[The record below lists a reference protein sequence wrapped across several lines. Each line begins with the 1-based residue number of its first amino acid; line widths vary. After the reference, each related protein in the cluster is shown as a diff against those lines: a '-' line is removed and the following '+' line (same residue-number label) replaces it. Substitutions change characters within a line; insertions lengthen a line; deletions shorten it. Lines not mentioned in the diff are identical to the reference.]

1 MIKVENNG
9 FEAKADDIAKF
20 SAEATMFAAGVWETL
35 QEHARNPEKVY
46 KDIFAFGKL
55 GGKGIEEW
63 AKTHKPGEVPEWAED
78 SN

>member
-1 MIKVENNG
+1 MIKIENNT
-9 FEAKADDIAKF
+9 FESKTDDIAMF
-20 SAEATMFAAGVWETL
+20 AAEATTFAVGVWEML
-35 QEHARNPEKVY
+35 QKHAQNPEKVY

-55 GGKGIEEW
+55 GGKGLEEW

>member
-1 MIKVENNG
+1 MIKIENNE
-9 FEAKADDIAKF
+9 FESNTDDIAKF
-20 SAEATMFAAGVWETL
+20 AAEATTFAVGVWEML
-35 QEHARNPEKVY
+35 QMHTQNPEKIY

-55 GGKGIEEW
+55 GSKGIEEW